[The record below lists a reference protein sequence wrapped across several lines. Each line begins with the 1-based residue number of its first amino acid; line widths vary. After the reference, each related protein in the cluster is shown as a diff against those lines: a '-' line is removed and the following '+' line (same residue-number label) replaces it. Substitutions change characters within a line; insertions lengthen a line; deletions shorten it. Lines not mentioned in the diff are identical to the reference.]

1 MKTIKLVL
9 ILTSIFL
16 LFFSGCVLSVT
27 VNQTPSDIPDP
38 SLLKLIAAGILGIYE
53 IVVRVV
59 PSVKDYSVISF
70 AINILKKLSDTLNF
84 KKMDN
89 GG

>member
-1 MKTIKLVL
+1 
-9 ILTSIFL
+9 
-16 LFFSGCVLSVT
+16 
-27 VNQTPSDIPDP
+27 
-38 SLLKLIAAGILGIYE
+38 LKLIAAGILGIYE